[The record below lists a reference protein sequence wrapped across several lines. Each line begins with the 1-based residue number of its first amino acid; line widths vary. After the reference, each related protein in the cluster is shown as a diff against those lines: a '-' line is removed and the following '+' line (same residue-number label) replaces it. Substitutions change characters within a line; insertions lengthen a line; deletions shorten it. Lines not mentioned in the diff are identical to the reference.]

1 MDIFQIPRN
10 LLFENRRSLAEF
22 DVRDERSLDSRIAN
36 LLRSEFSIRDG
47 FLGLFNETYY
57 VCTLVMLD
65 ASPDSHIH
73 EYQRIASGSTTHH
86 VRFSPQKR
94 ARMVLGMVYTYLKC
108 IASASDAKYRRFRES
123 LSRVADIDYAVRKS
137 EDLYDYIPD
146 SVFSPRRLTK
156 ELLEEADWNTLTNG
170 FQPEEALKIQ
180 NLLGRNVSER
190 MMVFDAIVREAQNQ
204 EMRSSKRHERV
215 RALKE
220 MKNRLSDPRYSFRD
234 DEEEKETDTQ
244 ITERVNVISEKIGEA
259 TVPLKVLVDGIKKR
273 AQLKGLDAAM
283 ELFEHLNNILYDI
296 PEWHKNVPGLEQYFI
311 EAREKREAKE
321 RGILMTGEHATYNEN
336 NNK

>member
-10 LLFENRRSLAEF
+10 LLFENRSSLSEF
-22 DVRDERSLDSRIAN
+22 DVRDERSLDSHVAN
-36 LLRSEFSIRDG
+36 LLRSEFPIRDG
-47 FLGLFNETYY
+47 FLGIFNETYY
-57 VCTLVMLD
+57 ICTLVMLD

-73 EYQRIASGSTTHH
+73 EYQRIASGATTYH
-86 VRFSPQKR
+86 VRISPQR
-94 ARMVLGMVYTYLKC
+94 RTRMVLGMVYTYLKC
-108 IASASDAKYRRFRES
+108 IASSSDAKYRRFRES
-123 LSRVADIDYAVRKS
+123 LSRVVDIDYAVRKS
-137 EDLYDYIPD
+137 EYLDDYIPD

-170 FQPEEALKIQ
+170 FLPEEALKIQ

-204 EMRSSKRHERV
+204 EIRSSKQLEKV
-215 RALKE
+215 RALRE

-244 ITERVNVISEKIGEA
+244 ISERVNVISEIIGEA
-259 TVPLKVLVDGIKKR
+259 TVPLKVLVEGIKKR

-296 PEWHKNVPGLEQYFI
+296 PEWHKNVPGLEKYFI

-321 RGILMTGEHATYNEN
+321 RGILMTGEHATYYEN